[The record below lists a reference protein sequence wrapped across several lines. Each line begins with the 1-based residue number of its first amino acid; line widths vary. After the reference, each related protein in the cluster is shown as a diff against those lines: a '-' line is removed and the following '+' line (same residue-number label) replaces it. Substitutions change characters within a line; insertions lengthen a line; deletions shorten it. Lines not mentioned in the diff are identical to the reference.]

1 MLGSVITAMVTPFR
15 ADGAVDFERFREL
28 ATYLVENGSDGLV
41 VCGTTGESPTLSD
54 AEKLDLFRVAVDE
67 VGGRAT
73 VIAGTGTYDTGHSA
87 ALTKEATKLGVDAIL
102 VVTPYYN
109 KPPQRAIVRHFE
121 EIAGATHL
129 PVVAYNIPG
138 RVVINIESE
147 TIARLAE
154 IENVVAVKQAHDD
167 REQARFIAEETRLD
181 LYSGDDPNTFA
192 FLELGGVGVVSVTAH
207 LWGPQIAE
215 MIRRPPRRRRRGR
228 AGAARGAAAGLRP
241 PADPDEPDPDQGGA
255 QPHGPRGRRTP
266 AADGRAGRERARADP
281 LLSRAVGASR
291 SRVGVAALDSA
302 PMGECRIIPLGGL
315 GEVGKN
321 MTVYEADGAIVVVD
335 AGLAFPRDE
344 HLGVDLVLPDFSYLR
359 DREQM
364 VRAVVL
370 THGHEDHVGALPYL
384 MREVRVP
391 LVLATRLTLALVK
404 SKLDE
409 HGLLRSAELREL
421 APGDEPVELGPF
433 RLEFIRMAH
442 SIPDAAAVM
451 LETPGGRCVH
461 TGDYKLDHTP
471 VDGQRTDVGRLAEIG
486 SRGVDLLL
494 GDSTNAERAG
504 VTESERVVG
513 EAFRQIFPSRE
524 GRILVSSFASNVHRM
539 QQAADV
545 GVDCGRKV
553 AFVGRSMRKNA
564 NIARSLGYMD
574 VPEEAILRP
583 HELAE
588 LPRGEQLI
596 LCTGSQGEPMSAM
609 TRIAYNDHPAVSVE
623 AGDTVI
629 ISAKPIPGNELR
641 VHDAINR
648 LAKMGAEVLHEDN
661 APVHV
666 SGHGKAEELRTM
678 IGLLRPKAVMPVHGE
693 FRMLA
698 AHAQL
703 AREGGVPDDRIVM
716 AENGSVVELR
726 DGVTR
731 IVGEVEAGMTFVDG
745 LGVGDVHDVALR
757 DRRKLSEDG
766 ILIVVATLAAQDGG
780 GLTAPPELIA
790 RGFGEGAE
798 PLLEELREEAN
809 RVLRELL
816 ADDVTEIKLLQEHLH
831 DALGGI
837 VYDRTRRRPMVLP
850 VIVEV

>member
-1 MLGSVITAMVTPFR
+1 MG
-15 ADGAVDFERFREL
+15 
-28 ATYLVENGSDGLV
+28 
-41 VCGTTGESPTLSD
+41 VC
-54 AEKLDLFRVAVDE
+54 
-67 VGGRAT
+67 
-73 VIAGTGTYDTGHSA
+73 H
-87 ALTKEATKLGVDAIL
+87 
-102 VVTPYYN
+102 
-109 KPPQRAIVRHFE
+109 IV
-121 EIAGATHL
+121 
-129 PVVAYNIPG
+129 
-138 RVVINIESE
+138 
-147 TIARLAE
+147 
-154 IENVVAVKQAHDD
+154 
-167 REQARFIAEETRLD
+167 
-181 LYSGDDPNTFA
+181 
-192 FLELGGVGVVSVTAH
+192 
-207 LWGPQIAE
+207 
-215 MIRRPPRRRRRGR
+215 
-228 AGAARGAAAGLRP
+228 
-241 PADPDEPDPDQGGA
+241 
-255 QPHGPRGRRTP
+255 
-266 AADGRAGRERARADP
+266 
-281 LLSRAVGASR
+281 
-291 SRVGVAALDSA
+291 
-302 PMGECRIIPLGGL
+302 PLGGL

-359 DREQM
+359 EREEM

-409 HGLLRSAELREL
+409 HGLLRVAELQEL
-421 APGDEPVELGPF
+421 MPGDDPVQLGPF
-433 RLEFIRMAH
+433 RLELVRMAH
-442 SIPDAAAVM
+442 SIPDAAAVI
-451 LETPGGRCVH
+451 LETPGGRVVH

-486 SRGVDLLL
+486 SLGVDLLL

-513 EAFRQIFPSRE
+513 EAFRQIFPHRE
-524 GRILVSSFASNVHRM
+524 GRILLSSFASNVHRM

-545 GVDCGRKV
+545 GVECGRKV

-564 NIARSLGYMD
+564 NIARNLGYMD

-583 HELAE
+583 NELAE

-609 TRIAYNDHPAVSVE
+609 TRIAYNDHPAVHVE

-666 SGHGKAEELRTM
+666 SGHGRAEELRTI

-703 AREGGVPDDRIVM
+703 AREGGVPEDAIVL

-726 DGVTR
+726 DGAAR
-731 IVGEVEAGMTFVDG
+731 IVGEVQAGMTFVDG

-757 DRRKLSEDG
+757 DRRRLAEDG

-798 PLLEELREEAN
+798 PLLDELREEAS
-809 RVLRELL
+809 RVLDELL
-816 ADDVTEIKLLQEHLH
+816 RDDVTEIKLLQEHLH
-831 DALGGI
+831 EALGGV
-837 VYDRTRRRPMVLP
+837 VYSRTRRRPMVLP

>member
-1 MLGSVITAMVTPFR
+1 
-15 ADGAVDFERFREL
+15 
-28 ATYLVENGSDGLV
+28 
-41 VCGTTGESPTLSD
+41 
-54 AEKLDLFRVAVDE
+54 
-67 VGGRAT
+67 
-73 VIAGTGTYDTGHSA
+73 
-87 ALTKEATKLGVDAIL
+87 LGV
-102 VVTPYYN
+102 
-109 KPPQRAIVRHFE
+109 
-121 EIAGATHL
+121 
-129 PVVAYNIPG
+129 
-138 RVVINIESE
+138 
-147 TIARLAE
+147 
-154 IENVVAVKQAHDD
+154 
-167 REQARFIAEETRLD
+167 
-181 LYSGDDPNTFA
+181 
-192 FLELGGVGVVSVTAH
+192 
-207 LWGPQIAE
+207 
-215 MIRRPPRRRRRGR
+215 
-228 AGAARGAAAGLRP
+228 
-241 PADPDEPDPDQGGA
+241 
-255 QPHGPRGRRTP
+255 
-266 AADGRAGRERARADP
+266 
-281 LLSRAVGASR
+281 
-291 SRVGVAALDSA
+291 
-302 PMGECRIIPLGGL
+302 CRIVPLGGL

-321 MTVYEADGAIVVVD
+321 MTVYEAEGSIVVVD

-359 DREQM
+359 EREHM

-370 THGHEDHVGALPYL
+370 THGHEDHVGSLPYL

-409 HGLLRSAELREL
+409 HGLLREAELQEFM
-421 APGDEPVELGPF
+421 PGDDPIQLGPF
-433 RLEFIRMAH
+433 RLELVRMAH
-442 SIPDAAAVM
+442 SIPDAAAVV

-471 VDGQRTDVGRLAEIG
+471 VDGQRTDVGKLAEIG
-486 SRGVDLLL
+486 NRGVDLLL
-494 GDSTNAERAG
+494 GDSTNAERPG
-504 VTESERVVG
+504 VTQSERVVG
-513 EAFRQIFPSRE
+513 EAFRQIIPQCK

-545 GVDCGRKV
+545 GVACGRKV

-564 NIARSLGYMD
+564 NIARNLGYMD
-574 VPEEAILRP
+574 VPEDSILRP

-588 LPRGEQLI
+588 LPRDQQLI

-623 AGDTVI
+623 RGDTVI

-666 SGHGKAEELRTM
+666 SGHGRAEELRTI
-678 IGLLRPKAVMPVHGE
+678 IGLLRPKAVMPMHGE

-703 AREGGVPDDRIVM
+703 AREGGVAEERIVL
-716 AENGSVVELR
+716 AENGSVVELDSER
-726 DGVTR
+726 GPR
-731 IVGEVEAGMTFVDG
+731 IVEHVEAGITFVDG

-757 DRRKLSEDG
+757 DRRRLAEDG
-766 ILIVVATLAAQDGG
+766 VLIVVATLAGQDGG
-780 GLTAPPELIA
+780 GALTAPPELIV
-790 RGFGEGAE
+790 RGFGEAAE
-798 PLLEELREEAN
+798 PLLIELREEAD

-816 ADDVTEIKLLQEHLH
+816 GDGVTEIKLLQEHLH
-831 DALGGI
+831 DALGGV